1 MPGSSQKPSAGTSIR
16 LLIIDDS
23 NERITTLRQWLPAD
37 VHAVSTTSAGRALK
51 ILDLDPGTVYA
62 GILLDHDLGQQVV
75 ADAEHGLTGL
85 DVARRISLRIAPDI
99 PILVHSMSWQ
109 GGSAV
114 QQLLEAAGFSATRI
128 RFAELTRERLLDWL
142 EDVRAE
148 WQLRSVNGPD

>member
-1 MPGSSQKPSAGTSIR
+1 MPGSPLNPSEGTSIR

-23 NERITTLRQWLPAD
+23 NERITTLHQWLPGD
-37 VHAVSTTSAGRALK
+37 VRAVSATSAGRALK

-85 DVARRISLRIAPDI
+85 DVARRISLRIAPDV

-109 GGSAV
+109 GGSAM
-114 QQLLEAAGFSATRI
+114 QQLLEAAGFAVTRI
-128 RFAELTRERLLDWL
+128 RFEELTRERLLHWL

-148 WQLRSVNGPD
+148 WQFRSVNGTD

>member
-1 MPGSSQKPSAGTSIR
+1 MNANKVLR

-23 NERITTLRQWLPAD
+23 NERLTTLRQWLPAD
-37 VHAVSTTSAGRALK
+37 IHAVSATSAGRALK

-85 DVARRISLRIAPDI
+85 DVARRIVQRIAQDTPV
-99 PILVHSMSWQ
+99 LVHSMSFA
-109 GGSAV
+109 GGSSM
-114 QQLLEAAGFSATRI
+114 QRLLEAAGFAVTRI
-128 RFAELTRERLLDWL
+128 RFEELTRERLLDWL

-148 WQLRSVNGPD
+148 WQFRSVNGTD